1 MWVGRELNLL
11 HFSLEFYGQALPFH
25 ISYIYLFSLNNN
37 DVSVFNKCV
46 MRKRPTKKNKKY
58 SLNKD
63 HKTTSEKVKLS
74 VIFSGISYIKK
85 KYLYIFKDNREKS
98 LLDKQT
104 NKKPK
109 HTQDDQK
116 ILKKPLV
123 LKIRS

>member
-1 MWVGRELNLL
+1 M
-11 HFSLEFYGQALPFH
+11 
-25 ISYIYLFSLNNN
+25 
-37 DVSVFNKCV
+37 
-46 MRKRPTKKNKKY
+46 
-58 SLNKD
+58 NKD

-74 VIFSGISYIKK
+74 VIFSGISYIFKK

-116 ILKKPLV
+116 ILKKPSV
-123 LKIRS
+123 